1 VRPENCELKNRMVKE
16 AFNYKRVVFAVVL
29 LTTFPFCLG
38 SFGQSQEQKA
48 PQKSRPKEAAKKEA
62 TDEKVKKDEERTK
75 QAQSMIE
82 GILYDTHSILNP
94 VVRIRI
100 RMLVAE
106 AYWVFQP
113 EKARE
118 ILSEEFPKI
127 ALIAAPQNESD
138 FGRLWS
144 IKDSGK
150 PPMYKGRPIDQVKAQ
165 LRREMLAIVSAR
177 DSTLARAL
185 VAAEKTREKESD
197 RHTEETDEV
206 LATVNSLAET
216 DPEAAAR
223 LLKESL
229 KTGVS
234 EDLAFL
240 LIRLR
245 DASPAEASA
254 IFNQVFSAV
263 RASGDLWE
271 FQRLLPYILPTEL
284 ERLVG
289 GKNYLTDSQRMKDA
303 NAMIQYAAE
312 LLYHRIQT
320 GVPANVAPELVRREY
335 YIWRNLL
342 SLFNDLKPES
352 VWLVN
357 IRLRQLTAVLTQPA
371 QGVPQGPWSEE
382 RLNQLIAAADAS
394 SGDKRDENLNNAA
407 YQAWRF
413 GQGDLDQAISLAE
426 KIGNAER
433 RQLTMG
439 TLYFQAGL
447 KYLRSEGPDY
457 VLGLAKK
464 IDVPGYR
471 VRLYLAIIGTLSA
484 VKASERTEVLRE
496 ELLNWLRNCDKTSE
510 TAWAVLEY
518 LDGSVNDNAE
528 RNFEAFDILVRVLN
542 SPNLDPDN
550 KLKNR
555 VYWYAE
561 FHDFRKSLTPLA
573 KADFER
579 GLQVIQMLNNKE
591 ISMQIQA
598 AFFVD
603 YLKMRNKSTKA
614 LPTVASKSE
623 P

>member
-1 VRPENCELKNRMVKE
+1 MRNAINC
-16 AFNYKRVVFAVVL
+16 KRAVLAVVL
-29 LTTFPFCLG
+29 LTTFTFCPG
-38 SFGQSQEQKA
+38 NFGQSQEQKA
-48 PQKSRPKEAAKKEA
+48 PQTSRPKEAAKKEA
-62 TDEKVKKDEERTK
+62 TDEKGKKDEERTK
-75 QAQSMIE
+75 QAQSLIE

-94 VVRIRI
+94 VLRIRI
-100 RMLVAE
+100 RMLVAD

-127 ALIAAPQNESD
+127 ALNESD

-150 PPMYKGRPIDQVKAQ
+150 PPMYKGRPIDQVRAQ
-165 LRREMLAIVSAR
+165 LRHEMLAIVSAH
-177 DSTLARAL
+177 DSALARAL
-185 VAAEKTREKESD
+185 IAAEKTKEKESD
-197 RHTEETDEV
+197 QQTAEIDEV
-206 LATVNSLAET
+206 LATANSLAET

-223 LLKESL
+223 IIKESL

-234 EDLAFL
+234 EGLVFL

-245 DASPAEASA
+245 DTSPTEASA

-263 RASGDLWE
+263 RASGDLWG

-284 ERLVG
+284 ERLDG
-289 GKNYLTDSQRMKDA
+289 GKLYLTDSQQMKDA

-312 LLYHRIQT
+312 LLYRRIQT
-320 GVPANVAPELVRREY
+320 ESPGNMPPELVRREY
-335 YIWRNLL
+335 SMWRNLL
-342 SLFNDLKPES
+342 GLFNDLKPES

-371 QGVPQGPWSEE
+371 QGAPQGPWSEE
-382 RLNQLIAAADAS
+382 RLNQLIASANAS
-394 SGDKRDENLNNAA
+394 SGDKRDGYLDSAA
-407 YQAWRF
+407 FQAWRF

-426 KIGNAER
+426 KIGNSER
-433 RQLTMG
+433 RQLTIG

-457 VLGLAKK
+457 ALGLARK
-464 IDVPGYR
+464 IDVPDYR
-471 VRLYLAIIGTLSA
+471 VRLYLAIIGALSS
-484 VKASERTEVLRE
+484 VKASERTEALRE
-496 ELLNWLRNCDKTSE
+496 ELLNWLRNCDKNSD

-528 RNFEAFDILVRVLN
+528 RNFAAFDILVRVLN
-542 SPNLDPDN
+542 SPNLDPEN
-550 KLKNR
+550 KLRNR

-573 KADFER
+573 KADFDR

-591 ISMQIQA
+591 TSMQIQA
-598 AFFVD
+598 AFCVD
-603 YLKMRNKSTKA
+603 YLKMRNKSMKA
-614 LPTVASKSE
+614 LPSVAPKSKQ
-623 P
+623 